1 MLFYAQKLPK
11 KDLFAHASQYCTL
24 YARTRG
30 RPARR
35 LGRPGGAA
43 ASSSCNGPNSRAECA
58 GCRRP
63 LLVGGAGLLRR
74 AWADLSAGL
83 HRTAR
88 HDGPV
93 AGATGRCYAAG
104 WLPGLPLL
112 ASPAAACY
120 PAGSSAHT
128 SAPWCRGILRSP
140 CVVWRAA
147 SRITAGGT
155 EIRPPKVREGPCR
168 TTPPTQRRSPAVSG
182 AATRSSPRTTF
193 CTRFGTRYPT
203 RCGSPASPSVRE
215 ACRGWQGLA
224 VTAPCLP
231 STLAIAPGHGG
242 CDRAAAGSAPRA
254 APHTA
259 GRSEADAA
267 LRKANRCGLVMV
279 RVRVEIMGSPRCRIV
294 GRSQSVVAM
303 IVPIIYARYPKQ
315 PAHAAQIRIRRPW
328 RRRVP
333 TGRRRCAHLPHN
345 NTGAG
350 GDHGT
355 EQY

>member
-1 MLFYAQKLPK
+1 MQQPVLA
-11 KDLFAHASQYCTL
+11 AM
-24 YARTRG
+24 ARTVERNAQGVVDHSLLEEQGYCVVRG
-30 RPARR
+30 LISAPVCTALRAMMDRWLGPQVGATRLAARPAT
-35 LGRPGGAA
+35 ACFA
-43 ASSSCNGPNSRAECA
+43 C
-58 GCRRP
+58 GC
-63 LLVGGAGLLRR
+63 L
-74 AWADLSAGL
+74 
-83 HRTAR
+83 
-88 HDGPV
+88 
-93 AGATGRCYAAG
+93 
-104 WLPGLPLL
+104 LPGWELCSHQRAVVP
-112 ASPAAACY
+112 
-120 PAGSSAHT
+120 GH
-128 SAPWCRGILRSP
+128 RGILRSP

-155 EIRPPKVREGPCR
+155 EIRPPKEREGPCR

-224 VTAPCLP
+224 VTAPCPP

-315 PAHAAQIRIRRPW
+315 PTHAAQIRTRRPW

-333 TGRRRCAHLPHN
+333 TGRRWCAHLPHN
-345 NTGAG
+345 NTGAA

-355 EQY
+355 EQN

>member
-104 WLPGLPLL
+104 CPACHCLL
-112 ASPAAACY
+112 RLRLPAARLGALLT
-120 PAGSSAHT
+120 PARRGAGASGHPAQPVHRVESGIAHHSWRHGDSA
-128 SAPWCRGILRSP
+128 AEGE
-140 CVVWRAA
+140 
-147 SRITAGGT
+147 G
-155 EIRPPKVREGPCR
+155 RP
-168 TTPPTQRRSPAVSG
+168 
-182 AATRSSPRTTF
+182 
-193 CTRFGTRYPT
+193 
-203 RCGSPASPSVRE
+203 
-215 ACRGWQGLA
+215 
-224 VTAPCLP
+224 LP
-231 STLAIAPGHGG
+231 YHP
-242 CDRAAAGSAPRA
+242 
-254 APHTA
+254 
-259 GRSEADAA
+259 ADAA
-267 LRKANRCGLVMV
+267 TIARCVRRGHPFVTSNNFLHSIRHPIPDPVRLTGLSLCARGVPWLAGACGN
-279 RVRVEIMGSPRCRIV
+279 GSVPPLHSGDCA
-294 GRSQSVVAM
+294 RSWRM
-303 IVPIIYARYPKQ
+303 
-315 PAHAAQIRIRRPW
+315 RP
-328 RRRVP
+328 
-333 TGRRRCAHLPHN
+333 RRCWVCTKSCSAHS
-345 NTGAG
+345 GAI
-350 GDHGT
+350 
-355 EQY
+355 